1 MLSWNTKSLIKRVHF
16 KTSRHEKM
24 KSKFENTK
32 HYYFLS
38 LDNHYLI
45 FQTPRIFVNISC
57 QSIINER
64 DDEMSTRGILKLI

>member
-1 MLSWNTKSLIKRVHF
+1 
-16 KTSRHEKM
+16 M
-24 KSKFENTK
+24 KSKFENIK

-45 FQTPRIFVNISC
+45 FQTPRIFVNISY

-64 DDEMSTRGILKLI
+64 DDEMSTRGIFKLI